1 MLYSSLKEA
10 YFPKEN
16 FGKSKAECKAAHC
29 PDPQQCGTNAA
40 YQACRTQE
48 SFNVDWAGVGT
59 ALGITP
65 KEEDVAAAAGAATS
79 GTTTEFSNV
88 YDDEDEEEYMSLFDK
103 DTKKAMKEP
112 FNSVKKRRRSRNKN
126 KIELFSALSSSDVQY
141 LTLIVNGGIFLLLL
155 IMLICKSNL

>member
-10 YFPKEN
+10 YFPKEK
-16 FGKSKAECKAAHC
+16 FGKSQAECKAAHC
-29 PDPQQCGTNAA
+29 PGAEQCQTNAA
-40 YQACRTQE
+40 YNACRTQE

-65 KEEDVAAAAGAATS
+65 AKEKEEDM
-79 GTTTEFSNV
+79 ENV
-88 YDDEDEEEYMSLFDK
+88 DDVEDEDEEEYMSLFDK